1 MTGDADNS
9 NIGKPLAQLNDFHR
23 GGESGLVTGADF
35 KSVGPGRERRSVGF
49 DSHTPPPILF

>member
-9 NIGKPLAQLNDFHR
+9 KIGKPLAQLNDFHR

-35 KSVGPGRERRSVGF
+35 KSDFQALTLLFSSV
-49 DSHTPPPILF
+49 